1 MIKCYA
7 NIRPA
12 FAVGQNIL
20 YLAIPS
26 GRLKNV
32 SLVNTITGYQRGIID
47 LLPRALMPAT
57 LQGTVNID
65 PRYTLAA
72 GCMGNTLQPFLE
84 YFNLDIDGN
93 EWCIQGT
100 FLGCSTTT
108 PDRLGLKVV
117 IDT

>member
-12 FAVGQNIL
+12 FATGQNIL
-20 YLAIPS
+20 YLPIPS

-32 SLVNTITGYQRGIID
+32 SMINTVTGYQRCIID
-47 LLPRALMPAT
+47 LLPANLMPAT
-57 LQGTVNID
+57 GQGTTNID
-65 PRYTLAA
+65 PRFTLAA
-72 GCMGNTLQPFLE
+72 GCLGSALQPWIE
-84 YFNLDIDGN
+84 YFDLPIDGN

-100 FLGCSTTT
+100 FLGCTTTT

-117 IDT
+117 IDV